1 VRAEIILSSK
11 VKTMSET
18 IRPEL
23 ETGEDVPI
31 PGQSGETCDPVMVE
45 PFDPTKIQIQPKQ
58 DVLRNLID
66 RLNNNEI
73 DMNTDF
79 QRHADLWTPSKMS
92 RLIESI
98 LIRFPLPAFYFDA
111 TNDDRWLIVDGLQ
124 RLSSIRKFVVEKDQ
138 QKILHLSDLEY
149 LKDFKGYTYDDLPR
163 QYQRRID
170 ECPITL
176 FQIMPGTPD
185 EVKYSVF
192 RRINTGGLVLNSQ
205 EIRNALAKPR
215 VRIYLQNLSEET
227 NLVQTM
233 GDQSKRMLDQELVL
247 RFIAFFTQDYFKS
260 TKNIAEF
267 MDECMEV
274 LKTRS
279 ESEFKVLEKAFRR
292 AIALCYQ
299 IFGED
304 AFEKRTGEANER
316 GKRKNTTL
324 FEVWTVSLARI
335 TDAQADLLVKKK
347 QLVKEKLQT
356 ITKPDQDFYRAI
368 TYATQ
373 KREHVRIRYDSINK
387 IIQEVTNA

>member
-1 VRAEIILSSK
+1 MDEIK
-11 VKTMSET
+11 
-18 IRPEL
+18 RPEL
-23 ETGEDVPI
+23 ENGEETPL
-31 PGQSGETCDPVMVE
+31 PGEKGETCDPVMAK

-66 RLNNNEI
+66 RLRNDEI

-79 QRHADLWTPSKMS
+79 QRHAELWDSSKMS

-111 TNDDRWLIVDGLQ
+111 TNDNKWLIVDGLQ
-124 RLSSIRKFVVEKDQ
+124 RLSAIRKFVIEKDE
-138 QKILHLSDLEY
+138 KKRLHLVDLEY
-149 LKDFKGYTYDDLPR
+149 LGDKFKGEVYDKLPR
-163 QYQRRID
+163 EYQRRID

-205 EIRNALAKPR
+205 EIRNALAKPQ
-215 VRIYLQNLSEET
+215 VREFLQNLADDE
-227 NLVQTM
+227 NLRRTM

-247 RFIAFFTQDYFKS
+247 RFISFFTQDYEKS
-260 TKNIAEF
+260 PKNIAEF
-267 MDECMEV
+267 MDECMES

-279 ESEFKVLEKAFRR
+279 ESTLKELEKAFRR
-292 AIALCYQ
+292 SMSLSFR
-299 IFGED
+299 IFGDD
-304 AFEKRTGEANER
+304 AFEKRTGEENER

-324 FEVWTVSLARI
+324 FEVWTVSLAR
-335 TDAQADLLVKKK
+335 TNEKQADQLIKKRK
-347 QLVKEKLQT
+347 VVVEKLQAL
-356 ITKPDQDFYRAI
+356 IKPDAAFYRAI

-373 KREHVRIRYDSINK
+373 KREHVRIRYDAVLK
-387 IIQEVTNA
+387 IINEVAHD

>member
-1 VRAEIILSSK
+1 MDEISK
-11 VKTMSET
+11 
-18 IRPEL
+18 PEL
-23 ETGEDVPI
+23 ENGENEPI
-31 PGQSGETCDPVMVE
+31 PGQTDEICDPVMVN

-66 RLNNNEI
+66 RLRNNEI

-79 QRHADLWTPSKMS
+79 QRHAELWTPSKMS

-111 TNDDRWLIVDGLQ
+111 TNDDNWLIVDGLQ
-124 RLSSIRKFVVEKDQ
+124 RLSAIRKFVVEKDPL
-138 QKILHLSDLEY
+138 KTLHLYDLEY
-149 LKDFKGYTYDDLPR
+149 LKDFNGDTYEDLPR

-205 EIRNALAKPR
+205 EIRNALAEPS
-215 VRIYLQNLSEET
+215 VRILLQNLANDE
-227 NLVQTM
+227 NLVLTM
-233 GDQSKRMLDQELVL
+233 GNQSKRMLDQELVL
-247 RFIAFFTQDYFKS
+247 RFISFYIQDYHQS
-260 TKNIAEF
+260 TKNLTEF
-267 MDECMEV
+267 MDETMEI
-274 LKTRS
+274 LKRRS
-279 ESEFKVLEKAFRR
+279 EAELKNLEKAFRR
-292 AIALCYQ
+292 SIRLCYE
-299 IFGED
+299 IFGD
-304 AFEKRTGEANER
+304 NAFEKRSGVANER

-324 FEVWTVSLARI
+324 FEVWTVGIARI
-335 TDAQADLLVKKK
+335 TDAQAKILVQNKR
-347 QLVKEKLQT
+347 LVIEKLQA

-373 KREHVRIRYDSINK
+373 KREHVRIRYESIEK
-387 IIQEVTNA
+387 IIKEAIHA

>member
-1 VRAEIILSSK
+1 
-11 VKTMSET
+11 MDET
-18 IRPEL
+18 SNPEL
-23 ETGEDVPI
+23 ENGENEPI
-31 PGQSGETCDPVMVE
+31 PGQIEEICDPVMVN

-79 QRHADLWTPSKMS
+79 QRHAELWTPSKMS

-111 TNDDRWLIVDGLQ
+111 TNDDNWLIVDGLQ
-124 RLSSIRKFVVEKDQ
+124 RLSAIRKFVVEKDPL
-138 QKILHLSDLEY
+138 KTLHLSDLEY
-149 LKDFKGYTYDDLPR
+149 LKDFNGDTYEDLPR
-163 QYQRRID
+163 QHQRRID
-170 ECPITL
+170 DCPITL

-205 EIRNALAKPR
+205 EIRNALAKPS
-215 VRIYLQNLSEET
+215 VRIFLQNLANDE
-227 NLVQTM
+227 NLVLTM

-247 RFIAFFTQDYFKS
+247 RFISFFTQDYHKS
-260 TKNIAEF
+260 TKNLAEF
-267 MDECMEV
+267 MDDCMEI
-274 LKTRS
+274 LKSCS
-279 ESEFKVLEKAFRR
+279 EAELKNLEKAFRR
-292 AIALCYQ
+292 SIRLCYE
-299 IFGED
+299 IFGD
-304 AFEKRTGEANER
+304 SAFEKRTGEVNER

-324 FEVWTVSLARI
+324 FEVWTVNIARI
-335 TDAQADLLVKKK
+335 TDAQVKILVQNKR
-347 QLVKEKLQT
+347 LVIEKLQA

-373 KREHVRIRYDSINK
+373 KREHVRIRYESIEK
-387 IIQEVTNA
+387 IIKEVIHA

>member
-1 VRAEIILSSK
+1 MDEIIK
-11 VKTMSET
+11 
-18 IRPEL
+18 PEL
-23 ETGEDVPI
+23 ENGENEPI
-31 PGQSGETCDPVMVE
+31 PGQTDETCDPVMVN

-79 QRHADLWTPSKMS
+79 QRHAELWTPSKMS

-111 TNDDRWLIVDGLQ
+111 TNDDNWLIVDGLQ
-124 RLSSIRKFVVEKDQ
+124 RLSAIRKFVVEKDSH
-138 QKILHLSDLEY
+138 KKLHLSDLEY
-149 LKDFKGYTYDDLPR
+149 LNNFNGYTYDDLPR

-205 EIRNALAKPR
+205 EIRNALAKPS
-215 VRIYLQNLSEET
+215 VRIFLQNLANDK
-227 NLVQTM
+227 NLVLTM

-247 RFIAFFTQDYFKS
+247 RFISFFTQDYHKS
-260 TKNIAEF
+260 TKNLAEF
-267 MDECMEV
+267 MDECMEI
-274 LKTRS
+274 LKGRS
-279 ESEFKVLEKAFRR
+279 EAELKVLEKAFRR
-292 AIALCYQ
+292 SIYLCYS
-299 IFGED
+299 IFGD
-304 AFEKRTGEANER
+304 CAFEKRTGEANER

-335 TDAQADLLVKKK
+335 TDTQAKLLVQNKRT
-347 QLVKEKLQT
+347 VVEKLQA

-373 KREHVRIRYDSINK
+373 KREHVRIRYDGVEK
-387 IIQEVTNA
+387 IISEVTHA

>member
-1 VRAEIILSSK
+1 MNEAN
-11 VKTMSET
+11 
-18 IRPEL
+18 RPEL
-23 ETGEDVPI
+23 ENGEDIPI
-31 PGQSGETCDPVMVE
+31 PGQTGETCDPVMVK

-79 QRHADLWTPSKMS
+79 QRHADLWTSSKMS

-111 TNDDRWLIVDGLQ
+111 TNDDKWLIVDGLQ

-138 QKILHLSDLEY
+138 QKILRLNDLEY
-149 LKDFKGYTYDDLPR
+149 LKDFNGKTYDDLPR

-205 EIRNALAKPR
+205 EIRNALANPR
-215 VRIYLQNLSEET
+215 VREYLQNLSEDE
-227 NLVQTM
+227 NLVRTM

-260 TKNIAEF
+260 SKNIAEF
-267 MDECMEV
+267 MDESMDA
-274 LKTRS
+274 LKYFS
-279 ESEFKVLEKAFRR
+279 EPELKELEKSFRR
-292 AIALCYQ
+292 SISLCYQ

-304 AFEKRTGEANER
+304 AFEKRTGEVNER

-335 TDAQADLLVKKK
+335 TESQSALLVDKK
-347 QLVKEKLQT
+347 QLVIEKLQA

-373 KREHVRIRYDSINK
+373 KREHVRIRTDSIAK
-387 IIQEVTNA
+387 IIQEVIND

>member
-1 VRAEIILSSK
+1 MNEV
-11 VKTMSET
+11 

-23 ETGEDVPI
+23 ENGEDLPI
-31 PGQSGETCDPVMVE
+31 PGQTETCDPVMVK

-66 RLNNNEI
+66 RLINDEI

-111 TNDDRWLIVDGLQ
+111 TNDDKWLIVDGLQ

-138 QKILHLSDLEY
+138 QKILRLSDLEY
-149 LKDFKGYTYDDLPR
+149 LKDFNGKTYQNLPR

-205 EIRNALAKPR
+205 EIRNALAKPH
-215 VRIYLQNLSEET
+215 VRIYLQNLSEDE
-227 NLVQTM
+227 NLVRTM

-260 TKNIAEF
+260 SKNIAEF
-267 MDECMEV
+267 MDESMDA
-274 LKTRS
+274 LKNRS
-279 ESEFKVLEKAFRR
+279 ESELKELEKAFRR
-292 AIALCYQ
+292 SISLCYQ

-304 AFEKRTGEANER
+304 AFEKRTGEVNER

-335 TDAQADLLVKKK
+335 TEGQAALLVDKK
-347 QLVKEKLQT
+347 QLVNEKLQA
-356 ITKPDQDFYRAI
+356 ITKPDQGFYRAI

-373 KREHVRIRYDSINK
+373 KREHVRIRTDSVAK
-387 IIQEVTNA
+387 IIQEVIND